1 MKANYYDKETHRT
14 PPGVNSVIVSVD
26 FSNGVDNSVLIV
38 GHKDGKGKIDI
49 VNALQGV
56 EAEEMYYR
64 LLGKEAQWFKDEV
77 DKLRAD
83 KEGEK

>member
-1 MKANYYDKETHRT
+1 MKANYKNKETHQT
-14 PPGVNSVIVSVD
+14 PPGVSSVIVSVD

-38 GHKDGKGKIDI
+38 GRRDGKGNMDI

-56 EAEEMYYR
+56 EAEELYYR